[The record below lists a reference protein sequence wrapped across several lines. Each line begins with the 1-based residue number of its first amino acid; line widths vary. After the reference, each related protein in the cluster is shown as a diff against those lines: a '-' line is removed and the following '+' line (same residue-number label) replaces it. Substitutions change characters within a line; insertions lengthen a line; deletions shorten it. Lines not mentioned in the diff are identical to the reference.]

1 MTEIDRPIT
10 ALAALQ
16 KQKPRFVQIGGRNF
30 RRIIAHPKPVND
42 GTCRCIQCGQID
54 DEPWH
59 DSEICAE
66 AGRSLRAILAAQ
78 EQEQTND

>member
-1 MTEIDRPIT
+1 MKIDHPMA

-16 KQKPRFVQIGGRNF
+16 KQKPKFVQIGGRNF

-59 DSEICAE
+59 DNAICAE
-66 AGRSLRAILAAQ
+66 AGRILYGRLTASQVPA
-78 EQEQTND
+78 

>member
-1 MTEIDRPIT
+1 MKIDRPMA

-16 KQKPRFVQIGGRNF
+16 KQKPKFVQIGGQKY
-30 RRIIAHPKPVND
+30 RRIIMHPKPVND

-66 AGRSLRAILAAQ
+66 AGRILRAALAAQ
-78 EQEQTND
+78 EQETPNE